1 MIYLL
6 FSILSS
12 ASLIILF
19 KLFDK
24 FSVKTSHAIVI
35 NYLVAAILSFY
46 LDDSGLQTSEAIYQ
60 PWFLSAL
67 ILGTLFIVS
76 FNIIAISIS
85 KIGIAVTTVANK
97 MSLIIPVIF
106 SIFFLKDSINAIK
119 IAGIFVALIAVYLT
133 SKNENKSGIDS
144 KYAAFPL
151 IVFISSGFIDTFF
164 KYNEEYTLGDNGLR
178 PFLSW
183 IFLTAGIIGLIT
195 LILDCINKKPLPNFK
210 ALLGGIALGIPNYF
224 SLYFLMKTISLPNIE
239 GSVIFPVNNMSI
251 VAVTALSG
259 ILLFKEKLSRVNLY
273 GIFLCIIAIGMIA
286 FSEKMMFLF

>member
-24 FSVKTSHAIVI
+24 FGVKTSHAIVI
-35 NYLVAAILSFY
+35 NYWVAAILSFS
-46 LDDSGLQTSEAIYQ
+46 LDDSGLLTSEAIYQ

-164 KYNEEYTLGDNGLR
+164 KYNEEYTLGNNGLR

-183 IFLTAGIIGLIT
+183 IFLTAGIIGFIT
-195 LILDCINKKPLPNFK
+195 LMVDSINKKPLPNFK

-251 VAVTALSG
+251 VAVTALLG
-259 ILLFKEKLSRVNLY
+259 ILLFKEKISRVNLY

>member
-35 NYLVAAILSFY
+35 NYLVAALLSFY